1 MENYTVC
8 QLQRDMRYEGFL
20 LIRSAEKRKDSKGND
35 YVDMNLTDRTGEINC
50 KIWNWDP
57 EAETP
62 EAGQPIKVRGTIQEY
77 NGRLQLRVEKWR
89 LCTED
94 DPVDMN
100 ALVPCAPRKPEDMF
114 KDIEDAIEHFAD
126 EDLKKLTRGMLNL
139 AGDRLKWFPAAQ
151 RMHHAE
157 RSGLLHHTT
166 DMLRLADAMLNIYPW
181 LNRDLLKAGVIIHDL
196 GKIDEMKSDQTGNVT
211 DYTRDGQLLGHLVRG
226 ITNLNKVAE
235 ETGVTGECLILL
247 EHMLLSHHG
256 ESEFG
261 SPKPPMFPEAEALH
275 WIDIMDARMNTMK
288 SVTDKTPPGAF
299 SEKIFSL
306 DRRVYHPLYTDEMK
320 NEE

>member
-1 MENYTVC
+1 MENYSVC

-20 LIRSAEKRKDSKGND
+20 LIRSAEKRKDSKGSD

-77 NGRLQLRVEKWR
+77 NGRLQLRVERWR
-89 LCTED
+89 LCTQD

-100 ALVPCAPRKPEDMF
+100 ALVPCAPRKPEEMLAE
-114 KDIEDAIEHFAD
+114 IEATIDCFAN
-126 EDLKKLTRGMLNL
+126 EDLKKLTQGMLEL

-166 DMLRLADAMLNIYPW
+166 DMLRLAGAMLQTYPW
-181 LNRDLLKAGVIIHDL
+181 LNRDLLFAGVIIHDL
-196 GKIDEMKSDQTGNVT
+196 GKIEEMKSDQTGNVT

-226 ITNLNKVAE
+226 ITNLNRVAE
-235 ETGVTGECLILL
+235 QTGVTGEWLVLL

-256 ESEFG
+256 ESEYG

-306 DRRVYHPLYTDEMK
+306 DRRVYHPLY
-320 NEE
+320 EEGNL